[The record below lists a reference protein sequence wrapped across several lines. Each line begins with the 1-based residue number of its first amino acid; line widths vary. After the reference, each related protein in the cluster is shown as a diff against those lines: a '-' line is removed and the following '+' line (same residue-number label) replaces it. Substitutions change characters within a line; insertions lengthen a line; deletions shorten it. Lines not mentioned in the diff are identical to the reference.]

1 MKIFKFVIS
10 SSREFKTLLLSMIG
24 VIFLLAIDA
33 NIRPYIIKLLINQD
47 NNFDLWNFVKLSS
60 VYLLS
65 QVIMVI
71 GNSLFDWLG
80 TIYHT
85 NYRSKIAHIY
95 FEHLSKYP
103 YSYFQE
109 TEAGSIST
117 RISDAFN
124 SIPVIVFLT
133 IHLFLQFFI
142 FTTIAT
148 IFLYSVNYVFAVS
161 ALIWIA
167 VFLLLTW
174 MFYDKYTPYKQ
185 AYAKCKPNIFGY
197 ISDYFSNI
205 SSVWAF
211 NNFALEKRKLT
222 NLTNEFK
229 DKGQSSGKFLALY
242 YLMYGFIITAYMA
255 FIISYIG
262 YLSTQNLITG
272 GDFAFIFM
280 INFKIVDKLFEI
292 SGKFVEYLNLL
303 GTVENAINLL
313 EEAKVIEDNSG
324 TQELNFEEGR
334 IEFEKICF
342 SYNNTTHLFN
352 NFSVSIKPKEKVGI
366 VGYTGSGKTSFINL
380 LLNFFTPD
388 SGSISIDGQKIQNIT
403 IKSLRRYIGL
413 IPQDPPLF
421 HRSLLENIR
430 YGNPEA
436 SDDEVM
442 EAAQLA
448 SADEFISKLSEGY
461 DTLVGERG
469 IKLSGGQ
476 KQRVAIARVILKDAP
491 ILLMD
496 EATSQ
501 LDSVTENFIQQSM
514 SQLISDKTSVIIA
527 HRLSTLLHMDR
538 ILVFDNGEIVED
550 GSHKELLD
558 KNGIYKTLWNAQSN
572 GFLPIKTENN

>member
-1 MKIFKFVIS
+1 MKIFKFILS
-10 SSREFKTLLLSMIG
+10 SSKDFKLVLLSMIG

-33 NIRPYIIKLLINQD
+33 NIRPYIIKLLINQND
-47 NNFDLWNFVKLSS
+47 NFELWSFIKLSS
-60 VYLLS
+60 IYLFF
-65 QVIMVI
+65 QAIMVV

-103 YSYFQE
+103 YSFFQE

-133 IHLFLQFFI
+133 MHLFLQFFI

-197 ISDYFSNI
+197 LADYFSNI

-211 NNFALEKRKLT
+211 NNLSLEKKKLT
-222 NLTNEFK
+222 NLTEEFK
-229 DKGQSSGKFLALY
+229 QKGQSSGKFLALY

-255 FIISYIG
+255 FIMSYIG

-303 GTVENAINLL
+303 GTVENAIKLL
-313 EEAKVIEDNSG
+313 EEENVIEDNSG
-324 TQELNFEEGR
+324 AKELVFNEGSIDFENV
-334 IEFEKICF
+334 CF
-342 SYNNTTHLFN
+342 SYNNTAKLFN
-352 NFSVSIKPKEKVGI
+352 NLSIWVKPKQKVGL

-380 LLNFFTPD
+380 LLNFFKVD
-388 SGSISIDGQKIQNIT
+388 SGTITIDQQNINEVT
-403 IKSLRRYIGL
+403 IQSLRRYIAL

-421 HRSLLENIR
+421 HRNILENIR
-430 YGNPEA
+430 YGNPRA
-436 SDDEVM
+436 SDEDVM
-442 EAAQLA
+442 EAARLA
-448 SADEFISKLSEGY
+448 QAEEFIAKLSEGY
-461 DTLVGERG
+461 NTLVGERG

-476 KQRVAIARVILKDAP
+476 KQRIAIARVILKNAP

-514 SQLISDKTSVIIA
+514 SQLISDKTSIIIA

-538 ILVFDNGEIVED
+538 IVVFDNGEIVED
-550 GSHKELLD
+550 GSHKELLA
-558 KNGIYKTLWNAQSN
+558 KNGVYKTLWNSQSN
-572 GFLPIKTENN
+572 GFLPVKTENN